1 MSTSVGMRTVDPA
14 AMSCAVLLTWAC
26 PDFRGSS
33 LGGQLV
39 GLLPINAVYLSLGVL
54 LDVQKYFNISDSH
67 AGLLQT
73 GKEPVLDPGTGLF
86 CYSVV
91 GSVASSR
98 PLVFCRRE
106 LGVRLW
112 SWSQLQDVLR
122 ETDWGRLLSVP
133 SFQPGCSS
141 AGYSKQRSQKSQCV
155 LFSHR
160 AEKSNRLV
168 DR

>member
-1 MSTSVGMRTVDPA
+1 MSRSVGMRTVGPA
-14 AMSCAVLLTWAC
+14 AVSCAVLHIWARS
-26 PDFRGSS
+26 DFRGSS
-33 LGGQLV
+33 LRGQPGGS
-39 GLLPINAVYLSLGVL
+39 LPINAVYLSLGVL

-91 GSVASSR
+91 GSVVSSR
-98 PLVFCRRE
+98 SLVFCRRE
-106 LGVRLW
+106 LGVRLR
-112 SWSQLQDVLR
+112 SWNQLQDV
-122 ETDWGRLLSVP
+122 LSVP

-155 LFSHR
+155 LFSQR